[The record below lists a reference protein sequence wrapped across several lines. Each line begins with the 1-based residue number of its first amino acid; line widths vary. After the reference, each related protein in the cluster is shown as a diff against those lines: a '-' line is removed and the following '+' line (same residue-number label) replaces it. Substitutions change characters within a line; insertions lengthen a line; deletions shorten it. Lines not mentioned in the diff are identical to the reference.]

1 MKNPLILRWALI
13 IAIVIILNLFFNF
26 SLQLVYK
33 EPQYQ
38 DFCKMEQIRVVP
50 QDQKQCLAGGGG
62 WTEDSAYNK
71 NLSVPVAPIPVNQIS
86 TRTGYCDPN
95 FSCQKKYDEARKA
108 YDRIAFIVL
117 IILGALSV
125 GLSFLITN
133 SAVVVSSGLSLGGL
147 LSFIIASMRYWSI
160 LNDYWRVIILALAL
174 AFLIWLGVKKF
185 QD

>member
-13 IAIVIILNLFFNF
+13 IAIVIVLNLFFNF
-26 SLQLVYK
+26 SLQLVYQ

-38 DFCKMEQIRVVP
+38 DFCKNEQVKVVP
-50 QDQKQCLAGGGG
+50 QDQKQCVAGGGA
-62 WTEDSAYNK
+62 WTEDQSYNK
-71 NLSVPVAPIPVNQIS
+71 NLRMPVPVEIS
-86 TRTGYCDPN
+86 TPRTTGYCDPN
-95 FSCQKKYDEARKA
+95 FTCQKKYDEARKS
-108 YDRIAFIVL
+108 YDRNAFIVL
-117 IILGALSV
+117 IVLGAVSV
-125 GLSFLITN
+125 GIGFALTN

-147 LSFIIASMRYWSI
+147 LSFIIASIRYWSI

>member
-13 IAIVIILNLFFNF
+13 VGIVVVLNLFFNF

-38 DFCKMEQIRVVP
+38 DFCKAEQVKIVP
-50 QDQKQCLAGGGG
+50 QNQKQCVAEGGG
-62 WTEDSAYNK
+62 WTEDQAYGK
-71 NLSVPVAPIPVNQIS
+71 NLSMPVAPVSVDQIS
-86 TRTGYCDPN
+86 SRTGYCDPN
-95 FSCQKKYDEARKA
+95 FSCQKKYDEARKT
-108 YDRIAFIVL
+108 YDRNAFIVL
-117 IILGALSV
+117 IVLGAISV

-174 AFLIWLGVKKF
+174 AFLIWLGAKKF

>member
-13 IAIVIILNLFFNF
+13 IGIVVVLNLFFNF

-38 DFCKMEQIRVVP
+38 DFCKNEQVKVVP
-50 QDQKQCLAGGGG
+50 QDQKQCLAIGGG
-62 WTEDSAYNK
+62 WTEDPAYNK
-71 NLSVPVAPIPVNQIS
+71 NLSLPATPRPVDQIS

-95 FSCQKKYDEARKA
+95 FTCQKKYDEARKT
-108 YDRIAFIVL
+108 YDRNAFIVL

-125 GLSFLITN
+125 GISFLITN

-147 LSFIIASMRYWSI
+147 LSFVIASTRYWSI

>member
-13 IAIVIILNLFFNF
+13 IAIVVVLNLFFNF

-38 DFCKMEQIRVVP
+38 DFCQAQQIKVVP
-50 QDQKQCLAGGGG
+50 QDQKQCLAVGGG
-62 WTEDSAYNK
+62 WTEDPAYAK
-71 NLSVPVAPIPVNQIS
+71 NLSVPAAPTEVATPRSN
-86 TRTGYCDPN
+86 GYCDPN
-95 FSCQKKYDEARKA
+95 FTCQKKYDEARKA
-108 YDRIAFIVL
+108 YDRNAFIIL
-117 IILGALSV
+117 IILGAISV
-125 GLSFLITN
+125 GLSFALTN

-147 LSFIIASMRYWSI
+147 LSFVIASMRYWSI